1 MERCRHVS
9 SPRPAI
15 GDNFPKGAKS
25 RQLAQ
30 LQSHVRYRGSLVSIT
45 DVCCRPS
52 TCQLSGEEQAATPEV
67 VFPRAGVFV
76 RHIGNQEVLAK
87 ANHVLFFNHLLIR
100 NSILTFINKCGHMR
114 RIEQPE
120 QTWKRVHEF
129 LGRLSK

>member
-25 RQLAQ
+25 RQMAQ

-100 NSILTFINKCGHMR
+100 DRAAGANLENGP
-114 RIEQPE
+114 RIFRAPE
-120 QTWKRVHEF
+120 QMIF
-129 LGRLSK
+129 CSNGFA